1 MKKQV
6 KIAITVVV
14 ALVVLALI
22 FLMIS
27 NSQKNKSGQTGTTGT
42 VPKEMLQN
50 QTPEAAKATQAL
62 VNEVTQDIKKPVE
75 TINVAPTK
83 NADGSISTTTATI
96 QVVTV
101 ANGTS
106 PINIATGKVVT
117 KTGEVATNNVAPGI
131 GNAPTESFP
140 ITSTTALPKSTIK
153 LAVTSS
159 SFTPKEFTVN
169 RGQAVSLAIT
179 NANETTYSEVF
190 RFDDPSLSAVA
201 IGLAKGETKT
211 ISFNA
216 PDKAGSYVFYS
227 SMFDHR
233 AQGAV
238 GTMIVK

>member
-27 NSQKNKSGQTGTTGT
+27 NSQKNKTGQTGTTGS
-42 VPKEMLQN
+42 VPKEMLET

-83 NADGSISTTTATI
+83 NADGSISTSTI

-140 ITSTTALPKSTIK
+140 ITATTTLPKSTIK